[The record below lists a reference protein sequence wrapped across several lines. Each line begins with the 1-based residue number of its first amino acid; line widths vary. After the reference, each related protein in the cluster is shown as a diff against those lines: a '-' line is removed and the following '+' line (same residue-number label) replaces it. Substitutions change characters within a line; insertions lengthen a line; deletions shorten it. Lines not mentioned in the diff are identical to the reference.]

1 MILVTG
7 STGNVGREIIKDLAG
22 RGILTR
28 ALVHR
33 PDILPSLRSPFV
45 EPFLGDLSDPSSLR
59 KAMHRAD
66 SLFLITP
73 ASHREARQQH
83 EAIELARESGMQ
95 HVVRLSTIGAN
106 VASKVRFAAMHAAID
121 QHLVDSGLSYTILRP
136 GFFMQNVNIWMDSIR
151 HEGVIYAPPTEGRLS
166 LVDARDV
173 AKVAVATLL
182 EDWHA
187 NRIYDL
193 KGPEALSLGELADEL
208 AEATGSDIRHA
219 AIPYDAVRLMM
230 LNSGYSE
237 AYADRMLELVEACSS
252 EGVSKPNAS
261 IRRVTGRAARG
272 FDDFAKEFAKRLNR
286 EEASAFI

>member
-7 STGNVGREIIKDLAG
+7 ATGNVGREIVKDLAG

-33 PDILPSLRSPFV
+33 PDRIRNLRSPFV
-45 EPFLGDLSDPSSLR
+45 EPFVGDLSDLAGLG
-59 KAMHRAD
+59 KAMRRTD
-66 SLFLITP
+66 GLFLITP
-73 ASHREARQQH
+73 ASNREARQQH
-83 EAIELARESGMQ
+83 EAIDLARESGIQ

-106 VASKVRFAAMHAAID
+106 VASQVRFAAMHAGID
-121 QHLVDSGLSYTILRP
+121 QHLMDSGLSYTILRP
-136 GFFMQNVNIWMDSIR
+136 GFFMQNVNVWIDSIR
-151 HEGVIYAPPTEGRLS
+151 HEGAIYAPPMEGRLS
-166 LVDARDV
+166 LVDTRDV

-208 AEATGSDIRHA
+208 AEATGSGIRYA
-219 AIPYDAVRLMM
+219 AIPHDAARLMM
-230 LNSGYSE
+230 LNSGCSE
-237 AYADRMLELVEACSS
+237 VYADRMLELVEACSS
-252 EGVSKPNAS
+252 EDASKSNSS

-272 FDDFAKEFAKRLNR
+272 FDAFAKEFAGRLTR
-286 EEASAFI
+286 EEASALM